1 MSPHTPIGTNQHNA
15 RDAAESASDNE
26 WLAQI
31 YGQVNSLHALLV
43 QKYKYWR
50 RSLPTQHTIYRRD
63 EGAAIAVSNAIHIY
77 TYV

>member
-1 MSPHTPIGTNQHNA
+1 MAKLLHACVLMLLRVLILLYMCPHTTIGTNQHNA

-43 QKYKYWR
+43 QKYKY
-50 RSLPTQHTIYRRD
+50 
-63 EGAAIAVSNAIHIY
+63 
-77 TYV
+77 